1 MHPMAIDR
9 ARVQAT
15 DAENGHLEQQ
25 RETHDATTK
34 IAAASNDRGYRLF
47 TPGPDYERGSAD

>member
-1 MHPMAIDR
+1 MAIDR